1 MFVLLKASIFETP
14 KHIEIVLES
23 TPRLDLDR
31 VHYSVEI
38 HGLPLSWPR
47 LSGVPGLA
55 SLTITN
61 TQRRTKKRNVS
72 RNAVER
78 SGHMVASDAGIAWLV
93 REAMDGRGRIKLRKL
108 SRSRMSRAAVSATK
122 LKQCVRKQPAKI
134 RKCMCLPSNYALV
147 EFPLVWSELRSVR
160 SPSSSLTLSY
170 YTLSWIG
177 CFNRVMR
184 KLEWIGF
191 VEDDRSI

>member
-1 MFVLLKASIFETP
+1 MLFKDSAIYKISGIRENCNKRLLLRAITRY
-14 KHIEIVLES
+14 EIVCKFAVYAEPGQES
-23 TPRLDLDR
+23 TSDHDLDR
-31 VHYSVEI
+31 QYHPIESDGV
-38 HGLPLSWPR
+38 PLSWPR

-61 TQRRTKKRNVS
+61 TERRTKKRKVS

-93 REAMDGRGRIKLRKL
+93 REAMDSRGRIKLRKL

-122 LKQCVRKQPAKI
+122 LKQCVRKQPTKI

-147 EFPLVWSELRSVR
+147 EFPVVWSELRFVNFEL
-160 SPSSSLTLSY
+160 SLS
-170 YTLSWIG
+170 
-177 CFNRVMR
+177 
-184 KLEWIGF
+184 
-191 VEDDRSI
+191 